1 MRKYFIVSLCLVF
14 LILFSCSNTQI
25 ELLDLEQDKLI
36 QVYFN
41 HKFIQGKNYT
51 DPYRQIQ
58 RSGDNL
64 EEIIIEAINKATF
77 SIDIAVQE
85 LRLPK
90 IAQALAE
97 RYRAGVKIRVI
108 LENNYSRPLSEL
120 TPAEINKLPDRDRS
134 RYQEFFTLVDSDRN
148 RKLSI
153 TEINRGDALII
164 LRNSGIP
171 LIDDTAD
178 GSKGSG
184 LMHHKFMVVDR
195 QIVVTGSANF
205 TLSDIHGDFA
215 NPETLGNTN
224 NLVLITNKELA
235 DVFTEEFNYMWGD
248 GPGGN
253 LDSKF
258 GLNKPIRFL
267 KKIPLKNTTIEVF
280 FSPISSTQPWENSP
294 NGFIGQVLNNA
305 TESINLALFV
315 FSDQKLADILQQKK
329 QQGVNI
335 KAVFESEF
343 AWRYYSEALDLLGI
357 AIKDNQCRYEAN
369 NNPWQIPLQTVGI
382 AQLARGDKMHHKF
395 TLIDRQTVIT
405 GSHNWSAAANHNND
419 ENILIIDNPTV
430 AAHFQQEFEGLYH
443 QAALGIPESVKAKI
457 KAQQKKC

>member
-1 MRKYFIVSLCLVF
+1 MRKYFIGSLCLVF
-14 LILFSCSNTQI
+14 LILFSCSNTQP

-41 HKFIQGKNYT
+41 HRSIPGKNYT

-64 EEIIIEAINKATF
+64 EEIIIEAINKATS

-97 RYRAGVKIRVI
+97 SYHAGVKVRVI
-108 LENNYSRPLSEL
+108 LENNYSRPFSEL
-120 TPAEINKLPDRDRS
+120 TRVEINKLPDRDRS

-148 RKLSI
+148 GQLST

-164 LRNSGIP
+164 LRNADIP
-171 LIDDTAD
+171 VIDDTAD

-184 LMHHKFMVVDR
+184 LMHHKFIVIDR

-215 NPETLGNTN
+215 NPETRGNTN
-224 NLVLITNKELA
+224 NLIIVNSKELA
-235 DVFTEEFNYMWGD
+235 KIYTEEFNYMWGD

-258 GLNKPIRFL
+258 GLAKPIRFTH
-267 KKIPLKNTTIEVF
+267 KITLDNTIIEVQ
-280 FSPISSTQPWENSP
+280 FSPISSSQPWDNTT
-294 NGFIGQVLNNA
+294 NGLIGKALSNA
-305 TESINLALFV
+305 TKSINLALFV
-315 FSDQKLADILQQKK
+315 FSEQKLANILQQK
-329 QQGVNI
+329 QQQRITIQGV
-335 KAVFESEF
+335 FEPEF
-343 AWRYYSEALDLLGI
+343 ALRYYSEALDLLGM
-357 AIKDNQCRYEAN
+357 AIKDNQCNYEAN
-369 NNPWQIPLQTVGI
+369 NNPWQTPLQTVGI
-382 AQLARGDKMHHKF
+382 AQLSRGDKLHHKF
-395 TLIDRQTVIT
+395 AIVDNRTVIT
-405 GSHNWSAAANHNND
+405 GSHNWSAAANYNND
-419 ENILIIDNPTV
+419 ENALIIHNPTV
-430 AAHFQQEFEGLYH
+430 AAHFQQEFERLYH
-443 QAALGIPESVKAKI
+443 QAALGISESVTAKI